1 MSKTYRRIKR
11 RQRTRSNKRKSYRNK
26 FRGGE
31 GEETGSGD
39 GQISTQPIN
48 TAEIKEIKDE
58 EKQQQVIEPVAK
70 PITEPIIEPQEE
82 NKEPESNIS
91 SSSAINSTTKNNVII
106 NSENTDETNK
116 TPSTTQSDIAETETS
131 TPENPVAPTDII
143 PVSESQVSYDASTNK
158 VTINSWVELPSTTI
172 TATSEELKQPA
183 EEVVNSITKYLT
195 TLSDMIRKQNKD
207 VTVIYKDVSYTV
219 NTGNPTFE
227 LKPQ

>member
-58 EKQQQVIEPVAK
+58 EKQQQVIEP
-70 PITEPIIEPQEE
+70 IIEPQEE

-106 NSENTDETNK
+106 NSENNDETNK
-116 TPSTTQSDIAETETS
+116 PPSITQSDIAENETS

-143 PVSESQVSYDASTNK
+143 PVSESQVSYDASANK